1 MWYDCFF
8 CDQLCS
14 ILLIPSS
21 MSLLKF
27 VLFVGLVMWQD
38 AAILI
43 CWRIL
48 IVAWTEQ
55 CIKTALY
62 ALRWIFAIQNCHKNR
77 FPQSDHLYY
86 SRNCVDKSPLT
97 NFRFCYSI
105 YSSRRKLSACSI
117 VDTRFICNACTRWE
131 LTSSKPPMSTPDRY
145 LADAFP
151 DRGHSQLIRC
161 QPADFFR
168 FSCPVCLRSSC
179 DMSGMWQ
186 KLDQEVQ
193 LPPLPIMVFVLY

>member
-1 MWYDCFF
+1 MDL
-8 CDQLCS
+8 LCGRM
-14 ILLIPSS
+14 LLYLSAEGFSS
-21 MSLLKF
+21 LRGQSNASKLPCMLWGEYLPFK
-27 VLFVGLVMWQD
+27 
-38 AAILI
+38 
-43 CWRIL
+43 
-48 IVAWTEQ
+48 IVTKIGFPKVTIFTTLE
-55 CIKTALY
+55 TALINHS
-62 ALRWIFAIQNCHKNR
+62 LIN
-77 FPQSDHLYY
+77 
-86 SRNCVDKSPLT
+86 V
-97 NFRFCYSI
+97 RFCHSI
-105 YSSRRKLSACSI
+105 YSSRRKLSACFI

-131 LTSSKPPMSTPDRY
+131 LTSSKPPMFTPDRY

-193 LPPLPIMVFVLY
+193 LPPLPIKVFVLY

>member
-1 MWYDCFF
+1 MAGCCYTY
-8 CDQLCS
+8 
-14 ILLIPSS
+14 
-21 MSLLKF
+21 LLKDSHLCVDRAMHQNCPVCF
-27 VLFVGLVMWQD
+27 EVN
-38 AAILI
+38 I
-43 CWRIL
+43 CHSKLSQKIGFSKVTIFTTL
-48 IVAWTEQ
+48 E
-55 CIKTALY
+55 TALINHS
-62 ALRWIFAIQNCHKNR
+62 LIN
-77 FPQSDHLYY
+77 
-86 SRNCVDKSPLT
+86 V
-97 NFRFCYSI
+97 RFCHSI
-105 YSSRRKLSACSI
+105 YSSRRKLSACFI

-151 DRGHSQLIRC
+151 DRGHSQLIRR